1 MHQPQWQAA
10 LNRATSPLLVDSLKT
25 GPGPYRWFFITFKLY
40 PNMQQI
46 DYPWGYKHW
55 CVCQNLKLKFLQ
67 ICISQ
72 KIKTNN
78 LWINIKPCSIQCSVL
93 GILLSHGDSVAYI
106 DRVRLKT
113 PPQKFQVTHTLRFS
127 YKNHP
132 LNKEKLL
139 KEAKVMFLWHQ
150 FEKHLQNANC
160 KL

>member
-1 MHQPQWQAA
+1 M
-10 LNRATSPLLVDSLKT
+10 DSQKK
-25 GPGPYRWFFITFKLY
+25 IVTFLSHILSG
-40 PNMQQI
+40 QI
-46 DYPWGYKHW
+46 NPVHYK

-106 DRVRLKT
+106 DRVQLKT
-113 PPQKFQVTHTLRFS
+113 PPQKFQVTHTLGFS

-139 KEAKVMFLWHQ
+139 KEAKVML
-150 FEKHLQNANC
+150 L
-160 KL
+160 